1 MSDAQPTEVG
11 HEKRDVRFPPV
22 LIAAGL
28 IVAMTLLAVVGMI
41 GLFDV
46 LAEREARRSGPA
58 NPLAESVS
66 KLPPEPR
73 LQARPVLD
81 LEALRAAEAEILD
94 GYSWV
99 DEQAGVARIPIERA
113 MELLAERR
121 GGGGAKGGKASR

>member
-1 MSDAQPTEVG
+1 MSDVHGTDIG

-22 LIAAGL
+22 LVAVGL
-28 IVAMTLLAVVGMI
+28 IIAMVLLAVVGMI

-46 LAEREARRSGPA
+46 LAEREARRSDPA
-58 NPLAESVS
+58 NPLAQSVS

-73 LQARPVLD
+73 LQALPVLD
-81 LEALRAAEAEILD
+81 LEALRAAEARMLD

-113 MELLAERR
+113 MEVLVERR
-121 GGGGAKGGKASR
+121 GGTAAGGKAGR